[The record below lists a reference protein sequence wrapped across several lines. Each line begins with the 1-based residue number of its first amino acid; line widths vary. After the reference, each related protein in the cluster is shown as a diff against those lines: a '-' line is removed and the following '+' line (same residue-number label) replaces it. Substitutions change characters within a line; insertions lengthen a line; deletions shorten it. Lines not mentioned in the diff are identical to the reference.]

1 MNEFINQTDE
11 SDVKIKEIKM
21 IKMINDNKIIELQE

>member
-11 SDVKIKEIKM
+11 FDVKIKEIKM